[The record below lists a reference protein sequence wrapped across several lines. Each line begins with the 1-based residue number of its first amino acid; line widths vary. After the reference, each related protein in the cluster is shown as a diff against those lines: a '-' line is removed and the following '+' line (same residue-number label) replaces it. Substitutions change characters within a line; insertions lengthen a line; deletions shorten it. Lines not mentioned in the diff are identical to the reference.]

1 LAELYRSKY
10 FVWTGD
16 IMKVDGDVRPFFPFL
31 DQAYQRLC
39 AEFGFEL
46 TKLPIPVELMPS
58 NNCAGGISGYA
69 GAGKLGYCAGS
80 WGENHWCYG
89 LVIQELCN
97 LMTGD
102 GVCGGWP
109 FSWFASLPHIY
120 HVYPM
125 YSSVMTL
132 DQQGLPGRSPFP
144 IMISVEL
151 LKLLGG
157 TYYKLATDRD
167 KAFDP
172 DPWYRCFRT
181 FHEKGGFTLWRNLFQ
196 FMRELG
202 VDLSKF
208 SDPEKSTMVMS
219 MITFFLEGGS

>member
-1 LAELYRSKY
+1 LGELYRSQW

-16 IMKVDGDVRPFFPFL
+16 ITKVAGDVRPFFPFL

-46 TKLPIPVELMPS
+46 TKLPIPVELVS
-58 NNCAGGISGYA
+58 STNCAGGIGGYA
-69 GAGKLGYCAGS
+69 GGGKLGYCAGS
-80 WGENHWCYG
+80 WAENHWCYG
-89 LVIQELCN
+89 LVVQELCN

-120 HVYPM
+120 DAYPM
-125 YSSVMTL
+125 YGSVMTL

-144 IMISVEL
+144 IMVSVEL
-151 LKLLGG
+151 LRLLGG
-157 TYYKLATDRD
+157 TYYKLADDRD
-167 KAFDP
+167 KAFAS
-172 DPWYRCFRT
+172 DPWYCRFRA
-181 FHEKGGFTLWRNLFQ
+181 FHRKRGFALWRELFQ

-202 VDLSKF
+202 VDLSKYQ
-208 SDPEKSTMVMS
+208 DPEKSAMTMA
-219 MITFFLEGGS
+219 MITFFLEGA